1 MTTTNFA
8 DTLISEMRRKQSR
21 LVVGLDPQSDH
32 MPSDL
37 REMSLAHS
45 SLGHTEGER
54 HRWEIREFCEQIIKA
69 TADVAVA
76 FKVQIAF
83 FERYG
88 STGLRIL
95 ERILGDHEDKLFII
109 DCKRGDIGST
119 SKAYAEAYF
128 HREEE
133 EDAALLCDAITVN
146 AYLGRDT
153 LEPFFP
159 YIKTGK
165 GVFVLVK
172 TSNPSSADLQ
182 DLKVDGIPVYER
194 MAQHVAEWGQSFIG
208 NHGYSSL
215 GLVVGA
221 TYPEAAQRIR
231 QTAPQSMFLVP
242 GMGFQGGK
250 LSDAKAFCGKDGCG
264 AIFNF
269 SRSIIYAYKMG
280 PFKAEHPDAKYAEAA
295 RVAAE
300 HYRVSLNEV
309 LGDL

>member
-221 TYPEAAQRIR
+221 TYPEELKNIR
-231 QTAPQSMFLVP
+231 
-242 GMGFQGGK
+242 
-250 LSDAKAFCGKDGCG
+250 
-264 AIFNF
+264 
-269 SRSIIYAYKMG
+269 
-280 PFKAEHPDAKYAEAA
+280 
-295 RVAAE
+295 
-300 HYRVSLNEV
+300 EV
-309 LGDL
+309 LGDSIPFLIPGVGSQGGDVEKTVEYGTNAKGTMAIVNSSRGIIYAGNDENFAEDARDAACFLRDEINRYRPK